1 MRKIIATTAIAATL
15 LGGGAAALLGSAGSA
30 NAQSTTVTA
39 TDSTSGSTTAT
50 DTATS
55 TSPVAV
61 DPTSKLTTVLQ
72 PLVDAGTI
80 TASQRDAVVTA
91 LAAAGPIGGGR
102 GMGGPGGQHGP
113 GGRGGLVGED
123 LDVVAK
129 ALGIDSATLKTDLQG
144 GKTIAAEAT
153 AKGVDVNVVI
163 KALADSESA
172 EIDQR
177 VTNGSMTADQATTA
191 KAAVTQ
197 RVTDMVNG
205 VRPTGGHGMAPA
217 AGSTTPA
224 SGTNA

>member
-30 NAQSTTVTA
+30 NAQSATV
-39 TDSTSGSTTAT
+39 TAT

-55 TSPVAV
+55 TAPVAV
-61 DPTSKLTTVLQ
+61 DPTSKLTAVLQ

-102 GMGGPGGQHGP
+102 GMGGPGGPHGP
-113 GGRGGLVGED
+113 GGRGGLAGED

-129 ALGIDSATLKTDLQG
+129 ALGIDSATLTTDLQG

-163 KALADSESA
+163 KTLADSESA

-177 VTNGSMTADQATTA
+177 VTDGSMTADQATTA
-191 KAAVTQ
+191 KTTVTQ

-205 VRPTGGHGMAPA
+205 VRPTGGHGVAPA
-217 AGSTTPA
+217 TGSTTPA